1 MTGTAIAL
9 GREEALAVRANPI
22 RSRLLEGG
30 YAYGTMA
37 MEFFTPGLPGTLAQ
51 AGAEFVIFDMEHSGA
66 SISTIKTMI
75 AASHGALLVPLV
87 RVPAAHYHLIAPV
100 LDAGAHGIMVPM
112 IETVEQAKSIA
123 EWCRY
128 RPEGKRGLAFGIGH
142 DEYSGGD
149 IVRKMAEEN
158 ERTLVIALIE
168 TVSGIANVDKIMAVP
183 GIDVGWLGHFDL
195 SNSMGIT
202 GQFDNP
208 DFLKAVD
215 RMVAACAKHGK
226 PAGFLASSPEM
237 ARDWMGKGFRCL
249 AYGLDISL
257 MQASLSAGITAMRG
271 YHAGLAAEPSSR
283 AKT

>member
-1 MTGTAIAL
+1 MAGDGITL
-9 GREEALAVRANPI
+9 DREEALVIRANPI

-51 AGAEFVIFDMEHSGA
+51 AGAEFVIFDMEHSGV

-75 AASHGALLVPLV
+75 AASHGASLVPLV

-112 IETVEQAKSIA
+112 VENVEQARSIA

-149 IVRKMAEEN
+149 VVKKMAEEN
-158 ERTLVIALIE
+158 ARTLVIALIE

-183 GIDVGWLGHFDL
+183 GIDIGWLGHFDL
-195 SNSMGIT
+195 TNSMGIT
-202 GQFDNP
+202 GQFDHP

-215 RMVAACAKHGK
+215 RLVVACTKHGK
-226 PAGFLASSPEM
+226 TAGFLPSSPEM
-237 ARDWMGKGFRCL
+237 ARDWMAKGFRCL
-249 AYGLDISL
+249 AYGVDVGLI
-257 MQASLSAGITAMRG
+257 QASLSSGITAMRG
-271 YHAGLAAEPSSR
+271 FHTGRPAERGKR
-283 AKT
+283 AKA